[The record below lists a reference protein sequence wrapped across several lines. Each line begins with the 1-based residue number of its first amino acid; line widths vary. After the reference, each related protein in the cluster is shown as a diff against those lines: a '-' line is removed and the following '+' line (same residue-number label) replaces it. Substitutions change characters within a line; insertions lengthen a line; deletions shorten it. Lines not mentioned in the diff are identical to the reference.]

1 MLPKK
6 LFMPWS
12 HRLIAVDND
21 TDWLVAVTV
30 KEHKCAIARDDLL
43 SGIRIHLILCTGL
56 TIEDPQHFSQR

>member
-1 MLPKK
+1 M
-6 LFMPWS
+6 
-12 HRLIAVDND
+12 IAVDNN